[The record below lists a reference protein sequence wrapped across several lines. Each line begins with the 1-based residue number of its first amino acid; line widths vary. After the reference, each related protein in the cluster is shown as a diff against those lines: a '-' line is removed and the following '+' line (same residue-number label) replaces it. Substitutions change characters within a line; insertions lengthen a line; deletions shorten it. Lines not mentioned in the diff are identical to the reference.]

1 MTDVRA
7 TALHFDELRD
17 YALRGLE
24 NVKPGMEVLV
34 LHVPSLKA
42 PEFAFGQAFPH
53 ATQKTIQ
60 DVRLATRSELHKTSE
75 DSHDT
80 EAKPVVFFESNEES
94 SLRDY
99 MYATDSGVVPYYGDN
114 GPFFNDSNF
123 LVDVDELARVG
134 IEPNIQEVSLEYK
147 SRAEAF
153 RRLHYLQGNSP
164 LQRLPYPR
172 CLRRTRNS

>member
-1 MTDVRA
+1 MNSNTTGVNVMTDVRA
-7 TALHFDELRD
+7 TILHFDELRD

-53 ATQKTIQ
+53 ATQKTIK
-60 DVRLATRSELHKTSE
+60 DVRLATRGELHSASE
-75 DSHDT
+75 NAHNT
-80 EAKPVVFFESNEES
+80 EVKPVVFFETNEEAS
-94 SLRDY
+94 FPDY
-99 MYATDSGVVPYYGDN
+99 LYATDAGVVPYYGDN
-114 GPFFNDSNF
+114 GPFFNDANF

-134 IEPNIQEVSLEYK
+134 IEPNIQEASLEYK

-153 RRLHYLQGNSP
+153 NSLVP
-164 LQRLPYPR
+164 DWDFLDPQ
-172 CLRRTRNS
+172 